1 MAETRLRIGKQLQ
14 KAAGNN
20 YWMLSDSNSEAI
32 WTAPPA
38 GSNQIL
44 YYTGSAWA
52 SLGVGSN
59 LAIVGSDL
67 TATFGGITVQEE
79 GSNLTSRSV
88 INFVGAGITATDD
101 AGNSRTNITLDADL
115 SAIASL
121 AGTSGLLRKTAAD
134 TWSLDTNTY
143 ITGNQTI
150 TLSGDVTGSGT
161 TAITATLANS
171 GVTAGTYNN
180 SATQVTPFTVNAKG
194 LVTATGAAVTIT
206 PAFSSITSKPTTLS
220 GYGIT
225 DAVPLAGGTMTG
237 LLTLSGDPTTNLQ
250 AATKQ
255 YVDSVASGLDV
266 KGSVKAAT
274 TGAITLSGTQ
284 TIDGVSV
291 VAGDRVLVKNQSP
304 ATGNGIYVV
313 AAGAWTR
320 ATDMDSS
327 GEFAGAFTFVEQGT
341 VNADS
346 GWVCTTDGSVTI
358 GTTNVDFAQFS
369 GAGQITPGAGLTK
382 TGNTIDVVGTA
393 NRILVNADS
402 IDIASTYVGQASITT
417 LGTITT
423 GVWNGTAVGTVY
435 GGTGLTS
442 YATGDLIYASGANTL
457 AKRSIGTA
465 GQVLGISS
473 GVPTWV
479 DVTTTVTEAYAEG
492 VTGSTIDLDSG
503 TGVKDIDGNNITFT
517 LPTDLTKLIIY
528 RNGMLLSRTGS
539 LTARDY
545 SVNTSTAVVTFAV
558 PLASDEIVRFIK
570 IQ

>member
-369 GAGQITPGAGLTK
+369 GAGQITAGAGLTK

-442 YATGDLIYASGANTL
+442 YTTGDLIYASGANTL

-492 VTGSTIDLDSG
+492 VTGSTIDLDSS

-558 PLASDEIVRFIK
+558 ALASDEIVRFIK